1 MRSFQVMLSK
11 FYVALALLVVAVHMG
26 AKETGD
32 ASAIME
38 KVAANVAQ
46 TVEARRHYVYKQ
58 RVVATVARSDGK
70 ISCKETS
77 EYTVVP
83 QESTTEKTLTRFAG
97 ECRDGNRMVP
107 HSEPGAGRRNDHA
120 DSAIVDELV
129 DGLVNAKGSRD
140 GIPHSLFPLG
150 PDELKYYKFSLK
162 GETVLQGRRVFDI
175 RFEPSEV
182 RDLCIH
188 VGGDED
194 NPCHQWKGEVWIDMQ
209 EFQPVR
215 IHTEMAKG
223 VPWGVRLFLGINI
236 RQLGFSVTYL
246 RAGEGAWFP
255 ASYGTEFRITV
266 LWGYKRTITLAMD
279 NSEFRRTD
287 ASSTIQFDGPPE

>member
-1 MRSFQVMLSK
+1 MVSK
-11 FYVALALLVVAVHMG
+11 AYLAYALIILPTGLCAG
-26 AKETGD
+26 ETPD
-32 ASAIME
+32 AAAIMA
-38 KVAANVAQ
+38 KVAANVADSA
-46 TVEARRHYVYKQ
+46 EARRHYVYKQ

-70 ISCKETS
+70 LARKETS
-77 EYTVVP
+77 EYTAVP
-83 QESTTEKTLTRFAG
+83 QKSTTEKTLTKFAG
-97 ECRDGNRMVP
+97 EYREGNRMIAY
-107 HSEPGAGRRNDHA
+107 SQPGAGSRNDHG
-120 DSAIVDELV
+120 DSNIVHDLV
-129 DGLVNAKGSRD
+129 EELVNAKGSRD

-150 PDELKYYKFSLK
+150 VDEIQYYKFSVK
-162 GETVLQGRRVFDI
+162 GETVLQGRTVFDI
-175 RFEPSEV
+175 LFEPKEIQ
-182 RDLCIH
+182 DLCIH

-194 NPCHQWKGEVWIDMQ
+194 NSCHQWKGEVWIDKQ
-209 EFQPVR
+209 EYQPVR

-236 RQLGFSVTYL
+236 RQLGFSVTYQ

-279 NSEFRRTD
+279 NTEFRKTD